1 MMMESRPKSPFAWL
15 VMFSIGVL
23 ASCAGPPLDALQ
35 SAEDA
40 LDRAS
45 LAEECA
51 TEEYRAAQ
59 RLLEDAQAASTRG
72 DYDRAL
78 QLAQAAEEQAE
89 LARLTAE
96 ANLDECE
103 ERLGLRDSDDDSLNG
118 HNDDFI
124 ITDYEMVPIY
134 FSFDSSRLSAENRQV
149 LDQHARYVI
158 QNGYGVHIEGHCD
171 HFGTEAY
178 NVALGERRA
187 RTVRDYLI
195 QQGVEPSQISTVS
208 WGEYR
213 PASMTD
219 TSENRRAEFRLRE

>member
-1 MMMESRPKSPFAWL
+1 MESTQQSPFAWL
-15 VMFSIGVL
+15 VMLSIVVL
-23 ASCAGPPLDALQ
+23 ASCGGPPVDALQ

-51 TEEYRAAQ
+51 NEEYRAAQ
-59 RLLEDAQAASTRG
+59 RLLEDAEAASTRG

-96 ANLDECE
+96 ANLDDCE
-103 ERLGLRDSDDDSLNG
+103 ERLGLRDSDNDPLDSN
-118 HNDDFI
+118 NDFI

-134 FSFDSSRLSAENRQV
+134 FAFDSSRLSAENRQV
-149 LDQHARYVI
+149 LNQHAQYVI
-158 QNGYGVHIEGHCD
+158 QNSYRVHIEGHCD
-171 HFGTEAY
+171 HHGTEAY
-178 NVALGERRA
+178 NVALGESRA

-195 QQGVEPSQISTVS
+195 QQGVDPTTISTVS